1 MRGNDNAFNS
11 TRIWPEHQKR
21 AHVWRE
27 RVSTKNG
34 VYPVA
39 IYQYLLA
46 KQEATNYWYTCAR
59 SAFNDPDWFI
69 ENHHAVRQAK
79 RKSTITKMK
88 AYRDAW
94 EEHRNRYQKDIEK
107 LESENTELKRRLGEA
122 KRDIDAY
129 KRLVG
134 GDSHA

>member
-1 MRGNDNAFNS
+1 MLLIQPGFGLSIKKGHMFGEKESQRKF
-11 TRIWPEHQKR
+11 
-21 AHVWRE
+21 
-27 RVSTKNG
+27 VSIRL
-34 VYPVA
+34 PFIS
-39 IYQYLLA
+39 IYWLNR
-46 KQEATNYWYTCAR
+46 EATNYWYTCAR
-59 SAFNDPDWFI
+59 AAFNDPDWFI

-107 LESENTELKRRLGEA
+107 LESENTELKQRLGEA